1 MSLSIGV
8 ILASTRPQRAG
19 EGVAKW
25 FIKQAEQNSG
35 GMNFTL
41 IDLKEVNLPFL
52 DESVPAMMNQYQNE
66 HTKKWAATI
75 DRFDGFVV
83 VTPEY
88 NHSVPAALKNAFDF
102 LYKEWNRKPIAFVAY
117 GADAGGARAVEHL
130 RSIVVQLQMA
140 PISDQILIPSIWSAM
155 EDGKVKAGSLIGD
168 MPRLLHNLE
177 WWAVA
182 LKTAREKS

>member
-19 EGVAKW
+19 EGVAQW
-25 FIKQAEQNSG
+25 FIKQAEQDAG
-35 GMNFTL
+35 DMKFTL

-52 DESVPAMMNQYQNE
+52 DEPVPAMMNQYQNE

-75 DRFDGFVV
+75 ASFDGFVV

-102 LYKEWNRKPIAFVAY
+102 LYKEWNRKPITFVAY

-130 RSIVVQLQMA
+130 RNIAVQLQMA
-140 PISDQILIPSIWSAM
+140 PLSDQILITSIWSAM
-155 EDGKVKAGSLIGD
+155 EDGNVKASNLIGD
-168 MPRLLHNLE
+168 MARLLRNLE
-177 WWAVA
+177 WWTAA
-182 LKTAREKS
+182 LKTARDKK